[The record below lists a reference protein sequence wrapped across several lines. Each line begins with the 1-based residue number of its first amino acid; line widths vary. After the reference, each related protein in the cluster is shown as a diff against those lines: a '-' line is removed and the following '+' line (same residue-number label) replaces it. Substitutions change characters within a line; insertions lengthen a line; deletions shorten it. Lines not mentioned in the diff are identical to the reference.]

1 MGYLRY
7 AVDSSIRVFMRE
19 LNSLRLLIINAAV
32 PIMVLSIYRALS
44 GVFMGYVVGLVP
56 EVGYYIRPI
65 VINAVS
71 FMNNIMYFIAV
82 SSVIASIVASVF
94 IINGLVRGWRDDLRA
109 VYNLYRSRAG
119 VFIYVITVL
128 LLSSLYS
135 YVIGVSISVSLALIV
150 LKTLSS
156 LRVLP
161 LVSYSINVVGTV
173 LAVLPLLAI
182 MAVTYV
188 IVGILGVV
196 RRDLT
201 P

>member
-1 MGYLRY
+1 
-7 AVDSSIRVFMRE
+7 MRE
-19 LNSLRLLIINAAV
+19 LSSLRLLIINAAV

-44 GVFMGYVVGLVP
+44 GVFMGYVVSLVP

-82 SSVIASIVASVF
+82 SSVIASIITSVF

-156 LRVLP
+156 LGVLP
-161 LVSYSINVVGTV
+161 LVSYSINVVGTA

-182 MAVTYV
+182 MMVTYV
-188 IVGILGVV
+188 VAGVLGVV